1 MACTG
6 EELLIKL
13 CQQVQEKSRPFVE
26 EVESNFLW
34 LEEIVVEFRKA
45 LQDRGPETLLPKTPS
60 AKRARDIKASKN
72 GVETIGEDGD
82 ENDPETR
89 SPAAKKSLVGSFE
102 NIPVPS
108 EPSPPRRGR
117 AASRI
122 AAQKMK
128 ENLKEMSNLHAK
140 KRRPSFTDTESTAE
154 KNYSDKK
161 KKFSS
166 MEKSQ
171 ENEPIKTDEE
181 KQMEIDEHEA
191 PPMECPKKGTEG
203 PAKRSRSKEQIYM
216 DEKITKYSP
225 VVVLEDSGGGA
236 TLATK
241 NNNEDSL
248 EIQKESKAKENSSSQ
263 EKKTSTVVNDKPA
276 EMPTLNDT
284 VSSPLKLDSD
294 TEEDVIV
301 TDVTVTT
308 DLVVPETLNKHKT
321 SEEQA
326 DAPKKPDSAPDTD
339 EDPSV
344 KEVKSE
350 VPDVNMKELG
360 SDVVV
365 NNETKTDKKSTAS
378 IGATESENQ
387 DEDTEVKNGFVPAE
401 MECEDIDKREVDGKP
416 ERVGRT
422 TRTKTRNAVATTSD
436 NEPVKKMRLT
446 RSKLRHSPQS
456 IEMKMKEDHVAVPSF
471 DLPSSKTETAND
483 ETKESNLTEQ
493 EKMEDMHPPEEMPKA
508 RSTRTKKKVSEGAN
522 NRPVRSTRTKQK
534 RLENQSGAS
543 QSQDSAICSGGASSE
558 ESENEGK
565 VQATAECSNKQN
577 GSTAVQEVVPPRRMT
592 RSKVRQLA
600 NTVSATTPSPTKSAS
615 TNNRGSFSRDCCT
628 PKSDTSSPVRI
639 RTPTKFEHRPF
650 TLTKGKGM
658 VKEMAVAY
666 QKHIGSAREVEEMH
680 LQDIQVTQSPARATR
695 HSKESVP
702 RRESSTQRA
711 ARRSLKKAIVV
722 ATTVEAERTGGRPRL
737 NLAKVTPTYS
747 KDRVLPITV
756 HRLENSSSS
765 SKSGSSGHLHSRFKS
780 VNASL
785 SMTKPMSSLA
795 CGTPTEIRRH
805 HNILSGMSSF
815 VTKVQPSKPTREE
828 MEEKRQ
834 EELRKKMEREEETRR
849 KKDEIVKM
857 KAEEQKRKNEERMK
871 KVREARERKVL
882 EAKEQQERERKL
894 KAERFKEEQLRKK
907 QHMLLKKKAEEDA
920 RLQKLKEQEEELQR
934 AIAEQK
940 RKDMLMAAL
949 KKKEE
954 MDKKKR
960 EMEMERIGRE
970 KLELQKLKQREIERH
985 ALGGPSTNVLAAANK
1000 PTTSTLHKMPV
1011 LNETYNAEDD
1021 KENTHLNSTYTK
1033 PNQELTSS
1041 TQVNNSYVLT
1051 PQKKIVKKPPA
1062 EDYNIHD
1069 VGSDDSTDNEEKP
1082 KKIIPAWAQ
1091 GAQLKNAVVKSY
1103 YYPPD
1108 IDLIFPPYLLDGPE
1122 LSKIFP
1128 VKKKRFYSRTS
1139 SAIWSTPP
1147 SKLFS

>member
-680 LQDIQVTQSPARATR
+680 LQDIQ
-695 HSKESVP
+695 
-702 RRESSTQRA
+702 
-711 ARRSLKKAIVV
+711 
-722 ATTVEAERTGGRPRL
+722 TGGRPRL
-737 NLAKVTPTYS
+737 NLAK
-747 KDRVLPITV
+747 VLPITV